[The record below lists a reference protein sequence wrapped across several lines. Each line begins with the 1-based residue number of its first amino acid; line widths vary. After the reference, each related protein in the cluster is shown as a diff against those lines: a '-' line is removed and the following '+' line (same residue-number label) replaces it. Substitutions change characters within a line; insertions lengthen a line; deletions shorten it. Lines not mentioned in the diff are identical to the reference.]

1 MQKDSTKLPM
11 LLIILLALLLLFVGY
26 WKIASLLIIFAIFL
40 LWRTDSIVVFYLPKK
55 VLFILL
61 VLLLFVFTYFHGFFS
76 GKVSRKSSRNGAV
89 PMRQEVSDDFPYKV
103 VQANASTT
111 IYTVA
116 VPDTSLKRVEAH
128 ISPMLNISNP
138 TGEEAPFITDFEIR
152 DITVQGNSLGT
163 VVRVAPPHVSN
174 SLGCYGWYLQDCHT
188 SESVGGLGDAGNTI
202 RYNVVVTPEFL
213 DEVPRMPPVLP
224 KFAVVIADLG
234 TIDPQVI
241 MKRVGRYD
249 SSRVAEY
256 AGLDL
261 GKLGSELT
269 FNVYMRLEDGDS
281 ALIPVSMPLIW
292 R

>member
-174 SLGCYGWYLQDCHT
+174 SLGCYG
-188 SESVGGLGDAGNTI
+188 
-202 RYNVVVTPEFL
+202 
-213 DEVPRMPPVLP
+213 
-224 KFAVVIADLG
+224 
-234 TIDPQVI
+234 
-241 MKRVGRYD
+241 
-249 SSRVAEY
+249 
-256 AGLDL
+256 
-261 GKLGSELT
+261 
-269 FNVYMRLEDGDS
+269 
-281 ALIPVSMPLIW
+281 
-292 R
+292 

>member
-1 MQKDSTKLPM
+1 M
-11 LLIILLALLLLFVGY
+11 
-26 WKIASLLIIFAIFL
+26 
-40 LWRTDSIVVFYLPKK
+40 
-55 VLFILL
+55 
-61 VLLLFVFTYFHGFFS
+61 
-76 GKVSRKSSRNGAV
+76 
-89 PMRQEVSDDFPYKV
+89 
-103 VQANASTT
+103 
-111 IYTVA
+111 
-116 VPDTSLKRVEAH
+116 
-128 ISPMLNISNP
+128 
-138 TGEEAPFITDFEIR
+138 
-152 DITVQGNSLGT
+152 
-163 VVRVAPPHVSN
+163 
-174 SLGCYGWYLQDCHT
+174 QDCHP